1 MTPEE
6 IAQHYELPL
15 QRALIDFDPYQTV
28 KQVIG
33 GGPMDLSDISM
44 EPVKTLVA
52 PWAIIT
58 IMAHEGDGQMIAD
71 MLASPLVNVTG
82 MVRDYAEDYFK
93 NGVMDFSLNALSN
106 EQIRNVER
114 NTGVHFPVEDDN

>member
-58 IMAHEGDGQMIAD
+58 IMAHEGDGQMIAICWP
-71 MLASPLVNVTG
+71 APW
-82 MVRDYAEDYFK
+82 
-93 NGVMDFSLNALSN
+93 
-106 EQIRNVER
+106 
-114 NTGVHFPVEDDN
+114 

>member
-1 MTPEE
+1 M
-6 IAQHYELPL
+6 
-15 QRALIDFDPYQTV
+15 
-28 KQVIG
+28 
-33 GGPMDLSDISM
+33 
-44 EPVKTLVA
+44 
-52 PWAIIT
+52 
-58 IMAHEGDGQMIAD
+58 
-71 MLASPLVNVTG
+71 NVTG